1 MEFVHNYRE
10 SDATIAAI
18 ATPPGDGAVAM
29 IRISGRNAFVI
40 ANSIFSKNVLH
51 LESHKVHY
59 GKIINCKKEM
69 VDEVLLLPMNGPHS
83 YTGEDT
89 IEIFCH
95 GGSLITKQVLTT
107 CIEAGALL
115 AEPGEFTLKAF
126 RNGKMDLTKAEAVQ
140 SFISAKSE
148 AALKAS
154 SMHLEGKFHKAISS
168 FQTKLT
174 NVTAHLEAYVDF
186 PEEDI
191 ATDTKEDLLASL
203 TYIKNA
209 LSSFKKSY
217 SDGKK
222 IKTGVKL
229 CLLGAPNVG
238 KSSLLNALL
247 QKERAI
253 VTPIPGTTRDSIEE
267 DLQIGELHFQII
279 DTAGI
284 RDTEDLIEKE
294 GIKRSHSLSQSAD
307 ITLFLL
313 DSTKSISKEELQTL
327 GTLCKK
333 STLII
338 WNKIDI
344 SKKPP
349 ESIDFPH
356 IVSISAL
363 QETGLTDLKNYL
375 LTMTLEKPF
384 SKEEVILTNERHFQA
399 ISKAL
404 STIEKAIN
412 GLEQNLSL
420 EFVVIDIKDAMKH
433 LGTIIGTNITEDV
446 LDAIFSTFCLGK

>member
-1 MEFVHNYRE
+1 MEFVHNYRDT
-10 SDATIAAI
+10 DATIAAI

-29 IRISGRNAFVI
+29 IRISGRNAFSV
-40 ANSIFSKNVLH
+40 ANVIFSKNILL

-59 GKIINCKKEM
+59 GKVLNSQKDMI
-69 VDEVLLLPMNGPHS
+69 DEVLLLPMKSPHS

-95 GGSLITKQVLTT
+95 GGALITKQVLAT

-140 SFISAKSE
+140 SFISAKNV

-154 SMHLEGKFHKAISS
+154 SMHLEGKFHKTISS
-168 FQTKLT
+168 LQTKLT

-191 ATDTKEDLLASL
+191 ATDTKEDLLLSL
-203 TYIKNA
+203 GYIRNA
-209 LSSFKKSY
+209 LSSFKDSY

-222 IKTGVKL
+222 IKTGIKL
-229 CLLGAPNVG
+229 CLLGSPNVG
-238 KSSLLNALL
+238 KSSLLNTLL

-267 DLQIGELHFQII
+267 DLQIGDLHFQII

-294 GIKRSHSLSQSAD
+294 GIKRSFSLSHTAD

-313 DSTKSISKEELQTL
+313 DSTKEISQKEFQTL
-327 GTLCKK
+327 NTLCKK
-333 STLII
+333 STLIV

-344 SKKPP
+344 SKEPP
-349 ESIDFPH
+349 TSLDFPH

-363 QETGLTDLKNYL
+363 QEIGLNELKKNL

-384 SKEEVILTNERHFQA
+384 SKEEIILTNERHFQA

-404 STIEKAIN
+404 YALEKAKE
-412 GLEQNLSL
+412 GLEKNLSL
-420 EFVVIDIKDAMKH
+420 EFVVIDIKDVMKQ
-433 LGTIIGTNITEDV
+433 LGTIIGTNITEDI